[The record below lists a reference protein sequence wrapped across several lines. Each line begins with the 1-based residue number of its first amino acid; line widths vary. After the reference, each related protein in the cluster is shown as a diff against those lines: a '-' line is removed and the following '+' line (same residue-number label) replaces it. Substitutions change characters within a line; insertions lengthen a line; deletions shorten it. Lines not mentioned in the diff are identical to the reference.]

1 MATLLEEE
9 VRYWRSKTRLPINT
23 YSLGN
28 KRQAKRMRYT
38 TEDSTVVYRE
48 GIDFLDT
55 LKQLSTDPAI
65 HLISDLIQVKDA
77 SSNIAVFDTASLSAS
92 DKNKVSK
99 GYKQLESMG
108 LIIRVKRGMYLIN
121 PRLSPPY
128 PDYFDKVCLHWVQVT
143 GNQP

>member
-1 MATLLEEE
+1 MAIIEEE
-9 VRYWRSKTRLPINT
+9 VRYWRNKVRLPINT

-28 KRQAKRMRYT
+28 KTQAKRMSYK
-38 TEDSTVVYRE
+38 TEGSSIVYCE

-55 LKQLSTDPAI
+55 IKQLSTDPAI
-65 HLISDLIQVKDA
+65 HLISDLIQVKNA
-77 SSNIAVFDTASLSAS
+77 SSNLAIFDTANLSAS

-128 PDYFDKVCLHWVQVT
+128 PDYYDKVCLHWVQVT

>member
-1 MATLLEEE
+1 MAIIEEE
-9 VRYWRSKTRLPINT
+9 VRYWRNKVRLPINT

-28 KRQAKRMRYT
+28 KAQAKRMNYK
-38 TEDSTVVYRE
+38 TEGSPIVYSE

-55 LKQLSTDPAI
+55 IKQLSTDPAI
-65 HLISDLIQVKDA
+65 HLISDLIQVKNA
-77 SSNIAVFDTASLSAS
+77 SSNLAIFDTANLSAS

-128 PDYFDKVCLHWVQVT
+128 PDYYDKVCLHWVQVT